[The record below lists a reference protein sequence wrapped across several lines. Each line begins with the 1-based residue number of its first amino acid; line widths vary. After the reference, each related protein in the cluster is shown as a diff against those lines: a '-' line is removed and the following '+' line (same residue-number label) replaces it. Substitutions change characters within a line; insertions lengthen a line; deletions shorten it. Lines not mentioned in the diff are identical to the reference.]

1 MVDQES
7 ANYGP
12 LTLTRVVHVMQMSYA
27 HWEEKHAFDFKD
39 VLHRCR
45 KNIFEALIY
54 AVKMVGE
61 A

>member
-1 MVDQES
+1 MVQIIFQLPIKTDKQT
-7 ANYGP
+7 G
-12 LTLTRVVHVMQMSYA
+12 
-27 HWEEKHAFDFKD
+27 FKD

-61 A
+61 P